1 MYSSAENN
9 IKNQVNNAISYLS
22 QSNIE
27 VDCIL
32 LDGGG
37 NDAYFDTP
45 IGTVNQGD
53 EITTGDTIAASF
65 EDIIYTLKTTYPNA
79 KIVYLQLLNLD
90 VVTDFSEPQKQR
102 YEEIIEQIQLVIQ
115 KYGLEYYDLSS
126 YVQAEH
132 IQADGLHFN
141 ETGHN
146 ALIPYIAAKIDSLI

>member
-65 EDIIYTLKTTYPNA
+65 EDIIYTLKTT
-79 KIVYLQLLNLD
+79 
-90 VVTDFSEPQKQR
+90 
-102 YEEIIEQIQLVIQ
+102 
-115 KYGLEYYDLSS
+115 
-126 YVQAEH
+126 
-132 IQADGLHFN
+132 
-141 ETGHN
+141 
-146 ALIPYIAAKIDSLI
+146 